1 MNNMTLS
8 IDHDVPVMA
17 ILDLQNVAYYG
28 ISGHGLYKVEAGL
41 LKFDRVFSTIF
52 RDEEIK
58 QIVDLRSPHL
68 ITRRRVRHDIDHTT
82 LSNID
87 Q

>member
-52 RDEEIK
+52 RDAEI
-58 QIVDLRSPHL
+58 
-68 ITRRRVRHDIDHTT
+68 
-82 LSNID
+82 
-87 Q
+87 